1 MAVKC
6 QTIISEIEKL
16 APKSLAQEWDNV
28 GLMLGSYT
36 DDVEKVLV
44 CLDVTRRVV
53 DEAVQIEAD
62 LIVSHHPFIFTSIKS
77 ISKDSPTGEMVYK
90 LIKNEISVYS
100 AHTNLDIAAK
110 GVNYLLAEK
119 LNLKNHE
126 VLQITA
132 KENLFKL
139 AVFVPSDYADKIR
152 NVLGDCGAGWIGN
165 YSHCSFQTKGLGA
178 FKPLEGANPFT
189 GNVGKLER
197 VEEVKIETIVPQKL
211 LNKTVNAMIKA
222 HPYEEVAYDVYPLKN
237 QGKVFGLG
245 RIGYLEQEMM
255 LMDFVKEVKKVLG
268 IHKVKVVGDQ
278 NRNIKKVAVCG
289 GSGASCINM
298 AVFKGADV
306 LVTGDIKY
314 HEAHGAIAQGLA
326 IIDAGHWATEIIVV
340 PYLVNYLSS
349 KFSNAKPSITVVG
362 SKVNEDPFY
371 WL

>member
-16 APKSLAQEWDNV
+16 APKNLIQEWDNV
-28 GLMLGSYT
+28 GLIVGSYT
-36 DDVEKVLV
+36 DDVQKVLV
-44 CLDVTRRVV
+44 CLDVTPRVV
-53 DEAVQIEAD
+53 DEAIQMEAD

-77 ISKDSPTGEMVYK
+77 IRKDSPIGEMVYK

-100 AHTNLDIAAK
+100 AHTNLDTAEK

-126 VLQITA
+126 ALQVTA
-132 KENLFKL
+132 KEKLFKL
-139 AVFVPSDYADKIR
+139 AVFVPLDYADKIR

-165 YSHCSFQTKGLGA
+165 YSHCSFQTKGMGT
-178 FKPLEGANPFT
+178 FKPLEGADPFT
-189 GNVGKLER
+189 GDVGKLEK

-211 LNKTVNAMIKA
+211 LNKTINAMIKA
-222 HPYEEVAYDVYPLKN
+222 HPYEEVAYDIYPLEN
-237 QGKVFGLG
+237 QSKTFGLG
-245 RIGYLEQEMM
+245 RIGYLEQEMI
-255 LMDFVKEVKKVLG
+255 LMDFVKKVKAVLEVCN
-268 IHKVKVVGDQ
+268 VKVVGDL

-289 GSGASCINM
+289 GSGASSINT

-314 HEAHGAIAQGLA
+314 HEAHEAIAQGLA
-326 IIDAGHWATEIIVV
+326 LIDAGHWATEIIVV

-349 KFSNAKPSITVVG
+349 KFSSAKPGITVVG